1 MFKTNHLL
9 TLSFAVVGCGT
20 PPKTHKLDLDRFGP
34 IPSDHAATTN
44 AYFARILE
52 NPTSAEY
59 VKIATPKPVWLAGII
74 EGSSYAYVVCVELRA
89 KDTNGK
95 LAEINEALIIKRGQ
109 VTTRI
114 PFGELPTKKLCQCRL
129 LPGVFRF

>member
-1 MFKTNHLL
+1 MFKTSLL
-9 TLSFAVVGCGT
+9 LALSFAIVGCAT
-20 PPKTHKLDLDRFGP
+20 PPQTHKLDSDRFGP
-34 IPSDHAATTN
+34 IPGDHEATTK
-44 AYFARILE
+44 AYFFRILE

-89 KDTNGK
+89 KDTNGE
-95 LAEINEALIIKRGQ
+95 LAEINDALIIKRGQ

-114 PFGELPTKKLCQCRL
+114 PFGELPTKKLC
-129 LPGVFRF
+129 